1 MPRHIFTVLRK
12 NSSHDNVLDM
22 VTKHIRELAERRG
35 IKNANTLQ
43 QAAGLSS
50 PTVAAKLWKGDF
62 EMIGLATLDKLCAA
76 LRCKVGD
83 LLVYHSDM
91 GKKSRK

>member
-12 NSSHDNVLDM
+12 KSGRDNVPDM

-35 IKNANTLQ
+35 IKNAHILQ
-43 QAAGLSS
+43 QEAGLSS

-62 EMIGLATLDKLCAA
+62 EMVGLATLDKLCTA

-83 LLVYHSDM
+83 LLVYHSEA

>member
-1 MPRHIFTVLRK
+1 VPG
-12 NSSHDNVLDM
+12 M
-22 VTKHIRELAERRG
+22 VTKHIREMAEKRG
-35 IKNANTLQ
+35 IKNANALQ
-43 QAAGLSS
+43 IAAELSS

-76 LRCKVGD
+76 LRCNVGD
-83 LLVYHSDM
+83 LLVYHSDT

>member
-1 MPRHIFTVLRK
+1 
-12 NSSHDNVLDM
+12 M

-43 QAAGLSS
+43 QVAGLSS

-62 EMIGLATLDKLCAA
+62 QMIGLATLDKLCSA
-76 LRCKVGD
+76 LGCGVGD
-83 LLVYHSDM
+83 LLVYKRDTT
-91 GKKSRK
+91 KKSRKK